1 MNKEQLKLLD
11 MILPTVEKPSRY
23 TGGEW
28 GESEFVPSKMNYCI
42 CFPDVY
48 EVGMS
53 NLGIKIVAESVKS
66 VEGTSV
72 DRCFAPWQDFG
83 AALKQN
89 GIPLYSLN
97 GKMSL
102 AEFDMIGFSLS
113 YEMSYTA
120 VLYMLDLA
128 GIPLRSKDRGND
140 FPVVQAG
147 GPCVCNPEPLADF
160 IDIFTIGDGE
170 EVMAD
175 LARLKR
181 DIKDK
186 RQFLIAAS
194 KLDGVY
200 VPAFMNVKYENGKIT
215 GFERLD
221 FSNDENGEKSVYRS
235 VNDDFRVKKAMV
247 KDLDGAIFPKEFGV
261 ASTEAV
267 FDRAIIEVT
276 RGCYRSCRFCQ
287 AGFLYRPV
295 RPRSVETLTE
305 QACSIVTKGGY
316 SELSLNSLSTGDY
329 PQLGEL
335 LDSINARLPD
345 IKMSLPSLRVD
356 SFKSYYAKFARQ
368 SSVTF
373 APEAGTQRLR
383 DVINK
388 DITEDE
394 IERGVENAFNLGYSS
409 VKLYFMMGLPTET
422 DEDLLGIAKIVRMIK
437 GIYGRNPASA
447 RALRVSVSV
456 STFIPK
462 PFTPFQYERQITKEE
477 VAHKVEILK
486 KELFI
491 KGVSFSWNDFELSQI
506 EAVLAR
512 GDRRLCDVVEK
523 AYRKGCVFDGWQQCF
538 KPEMWYEA
546 LNECGLTPEDY
557 TREHSEDE
565 ILPWDF
571 IDLFIDKSFLLRERH
586 AAYSEKVSGGCQ
598 SGCKACGI
606 QKVYKCTVKG

>member
-1 MNKEQLKLLD
+1 MNADQLKKLD
-11 MILPTVEKPSRY
+11 KILPTVEKPSRY

-28 GESEFVPSKMNYCI
+28 GEDEFLPSDMNYCI

-53 NLGIKIVAESVKS
+53 NLGIKIVAEAVKS
-66 VEGTSV
+66 VKGTAV
-72 DRCFAPWQDFG
+72 DRCFAPWPDFG
-83 AALKQN
+83 KALKDN

-97 GKMSL
+97 GKKNLS
-102 AEFDMIGFSLS
+102 EFDMIGFSLS
-113 YEMSYTA
+113 YEMSFTA

-128 GIPLRSKDRGND
+128 GIPIRSCDRGEEY
-140 FPVVQAG
+140 PIVQAG
-147 GPCVCNPEPLADF
+147 GPCVCNPEPMAAFVDL
-160 IDIFTIGDGE
+160 FTIGDGE
-170 EVMAD
+170 EVMAQ
-175 LARLKR
+175 LAELRR
-181 DIKDK
+181 DVKDK
-186 RQFLIAAS
+186 KKFLAAAAE
-194 KLDGVY
+194 LDGVY
-200 VPAFMNVKYENGKIT
+200 VPALMNPIYENGKII
-215 GFERLD
+215 GFSGK
-221 FSNDENGEKSVYRS
+221 SNVR
-235 VNDDFRVKKAMV
+235 KALV
-247 KDLDGAIFPKEFGV
+247 KDLDGAVFPKKFGV

-267 FDRAIIEVT
+267 FDRAIIEVA

-295 RPRSVETLTE
+295 RPRKVSTLVG
-305 QACSIVTKGGY
+305 QACSIARNGGFG
-316 SELSLNSLSTGDY
+316 ELSLNSLSTGDY

-335 LDSINARLPD
+335 LDAINAEMPD

-356 SFKSYYAKFARQ
+356 SFQSYYAKFARQ

-373 APEAGTQRLR
+373 APEAGSQRLR

-388 DITEDE
+388 DITEEE
-394 IERGVENAFNLGYSS
+394 IERGVVNAFNLGYSS
-409 VKLYFMMGLPTET
+409 IKLYFMMGLPTET
-422 DEDLLGIAKIVRMIK
+422 DEDLMGIAKIVRMIK
-437 GIYGRNPASA
+437 GIYGKNPASA

-491 KGVSFSWNDFELSQI
+491 KGVSFSWNDYELSQI

-523 AYRKGCVFDGWQQCF
+523 AYKKGCVFDGWQQYF
-538 KPEMWYEA
+538 KPELWYEA
-546 LNECGLTPEDY
+546 LAECGLSPDDY
-557 TREHSEDE
+557 TREFGEDE

-571 IDLFIDKSFLLRERH
+571 IDVFIDKNFLLRERH
-586 AAYSEKVSGGCQ
+586 AAYAGKVSGGCP

-606 QKVYKCTVKG
+606 QKVYKCDFSNCVKK

>member
-1 MNKEQLKLLD
+1 MNAEQLKKLD
-11 MILPTVEKPSRY
+11 EILPTVEKPSRY

-28 GESEFVPSKMNYCI
+28 GEDPFVPSKMNYCI

-72 DRCFAPWQDFG
+72 DRCFAPWPDFG
-83 AALKQN
+83 KALKEN
-89 GIPLYSLN
+89 GIPLYSLDA
-97 GKMSL
+97 KKSL

-120 VLYMLDLA
+120 LLYMLDLA
-128 GIPLRSKDRGND
+128 GIPLRASERGNEY
-140 FPVVQAG
+140 PVVQVG
-147 GPCVCNPEPLADF
+147 GPCACNPEPMADF
-160 IDIFTIGDGE
+160 VDLFTIGDGE
-170 EVMAD
+170 EVMAE
-175 LARLKR
+175 LAKLRR

-186 RQFLIAAS
+186 KAFLEEAA

-200 VPAFMNVKYENGKIT
+200 VPAFMQPVYENGKIVRFD
-215 GFERLD
+215 GISKVR
-221 FSNDENGEKSVYRS
+221 
-235 VNDDFRVKKAMV
+235 KALV
-247 KDLDGAIFPKEFGV
+247 KDLDKAIFPKKFGV

-267 FDRAIIEVT
+267 FDRAIIEVA

-295 RPRSVETLTE
+295 RPRSVKTLTD
-305 QACSIVTKGGY
+305 QACALVKNGGY

-329 PQLGEL
+329 SKLGEL
-335 LDSINARLPD
+335 LDCINERLPD
-345 IKMSLPSLRVD
+345 VKMSLPSLRVD

-388 DITEDE
+388 DITEEE
-394 IERGVENAFNLGYSS
+394 IIRGVENAFNLGYSS
-409 VKLYFMMGLPTET
+409 IKLYFMMGLPTET
-422 DEDLLGIAKIVRMIK
+422 DEDLLGIAKIVRLIK
-437 GIYGRNPASA
+437 GIYGKNPASA

-462 PFTPFQYERQITKEE
+462 PFTPFQYERQISKEE
-477 VAHKVEILK
+477 VQHKVEILK

-491 KGVSFSWNDFELSQI
+491 KGVSFSWNDYELSQI

-512 GDRRLCDVVEK
+512 GDRRLGAVIEK
-523 AYRKGCVFDGWQQCF
+523 AYKKGCVFDGWQQYF
-538 KPEMWYEA
+538 KPELWYEA
-546 LNECGLTPEDY
+546 LSECGLTADDY
-557 TREHSEDE
+557 TREYTEDE

-571 IDLFIDKSFLLRERH
+571 IDLFIDKDFLLRERH
-586 AAYSEKVSGGCQ
+586 AAYAEKVSGGCQ

-606 QKVYKCTVKG
+606 QKEYRCKIGVPYEEQ

>member
-1 MNKEQLKLLD
+1 MDERLLKKLD
-11 MILPTVEKPSRY
+11 LILPSVEKPSRY

-28 GESEFVPSKMNYCI
+28 GEDEFVPSKMNYCI

-66 VEGTSV
+66 VEGTAV
-72 DRCFAPWQDFG
+72 DRCFAPWPDFG
-83 AALKQN
+83 NALREN

-97 GKMSL
+97 GKKGL

-113 YEMSYTA
+113 YEMSFTA

-128 GIPLRSKDRGND
+128 GIPLRSCERGND
-140 FPVVQAG
+140 FPIVQAG
-147 GPCVCNPEPLADF
+147 GPCVCNPEPMADF

-170 EVMAD
+170 EVMAS
-175 LARLKR
+175 LAELKR
-181 DIKDK
+181 DIKNK
-186 RQFLIAAS
+186 TEFLRAAA

-200 VPAFMNVKYENGKIT
+200 VPAFMTPVYENGKLVR
-215 GFERLD
+215 FEGKTD
-221 FSNDENGEKSVYRS
+221 
-235 VNDDFRVKKAMV
+235 VKKAVV
-247 KDLDGAIFPKEFGV
+247 KDLDKAIFPEKFGV

-267 FDRAIIEVT
+267 FDRAIIEVA

-295 RPRSVETLTE
+295 RPRKVETLTR
-305 QACSIVTKGGY
+305 QACSIVRNGGFA
-316 SELSLNSLSTGDY
+316 ELSLNSLSTGDY
-329 PQLGEL
+329 SDLGEL
-335 LDSINARLPD
+335 LDSINKELPD
-345 IKMSLPSLRVD
+345 VKTSLPSLRVD
-356 SFKSYYAKFARQ
+356 SFKSYYARFARQ

-394 IERGVENAFNLGYSS
+394 IRRGVENAFELGYSS
-409 VKLYFMMGLPTET
+409 IKLYFMMGLPTET
-422 DEDLLGIAKIVRMIK
+422 DEDLLGIASIVRMIK
-437 GIYGRNPASA
+437 GIYGRKPASA

-456 STFIPK
+456 STFVPK
-462 PFTPFQYERQITKEE
+462 PFTPFQYERQISKEE
-477 VAHKVEILK
+477 VRHKVELLK

-512 GDRRLCDVVEK
+512 GDRRLCPVIES
-523 AYRKGCVFDGWQQCF
+523 AYKKGCVFDGWQQYF
-538 KPEMWYEA
+538 KPELWYEA
-546 LNECGLTPEDY
+546 LAENGLTAEDY
-557 TREHSEDE
+557 TREWGEDE
-565 ILPWDF
+565 VLPWEF
-571 IDLFIDKSFLLRERH
+571 IDVYIDKKFLLSERH
-586 AAYSEKVSGGCQ
+586 AAYAEKVSGGCP

-606 QKVYKCTVKG
+606 QRIHKCDFSRCKK

>member
-1 MNKEQLKLLD
+1 MNAEQLKKLD
-11 MILPTVEKPSRY
+11 EILPTVEKPSRY

-28 GESEFVPSKMNYCI
+28 GEDPFVPSKMNYCI

-66 VEGTSV
+66 VAGTSV
-72 DRCFAPWQDFG
+72 DRCFAPWPDFG
-83 AALKQN
+83 KALKEN
-89 GIPLYSLN
+89 GIPLYSLDA
-97 GKMSL
+97 KKSL

-113 YEMSYTA
+113 YEMSFTA
-120 VLYMLDLA
+120 LLYMLDLA
-128 GIPLRSKDRGND
+128 GIPLRSSERGNEY
-140 FPVVQAG
+140 PVVQVG
-147 GPCVCNPEPLADF
+147 GPCACNPEPMADF
-160 IDIFTIGDGE
+160 VDLFTIGDGE
-170 EVMAD
+170 EVMAE
-175 LARLKR
+175 LAKLKR

-186 RQFLIAAS
+186 KAFLEEAA

-200 VPAFMNVKYENGKIT
+200 VPAFMQPVYENGKIVR
-215 GFERLD
+215 FEGISKVR
-221 FSNDENGEKSVYRS
+221 
-235 VNDDFRVKKAMV
+235 KALV
-247 KDLDGAIFPKEFGV
+247 KDLDKAIFPKKFGV

-267 FDRAIIEVT
+267 FDRAIIEVA

-295 RPRSVETLTE
+295 RPRSVKTLTD
-305 QACSIVTKGGY
+305 QACALVKYGGY

-329 PQLGEL
+329 LKLGEL
-335 LDSINARLPD
+335 LDCINERLPD
-345 IKMSLPSLRVD
+345 VKMSLPSLRVD

-388 DITEDE
+388 DITEEE
-394 IERGVENAFNLGYSS
+394 IIRGVENAFNLGYSS
-409 VKLYFMMGLPTET
+409 IKLYFMMGLPTET
-422 DEDLLGIAKIVRMIK
+422 DEDLLGIAKIVRLIK
-437 GIYGRNPASA
+437 GIYGKNPASA

-462 PFTPFQYERQITKEE
+462 PFTPFQYERQISKEE
-477 VAHKVEILK
+477 VRHKVEILK

-491 KGVSFSWNDFELSQI
+491 KGVSFSWNDYELSQI

-512 GDRRLCDVVEK
+512 GNRRLGAVIEK
-523 AYRKGCVFDGWQQCF
+523 AYKKGCVFDGWQQYF
-538 KPEMWYEA
+538 KPELWYEA
-546 LNECGLTPEDY
+546 LSECGLTADDY
-557 TREHSEDE
+557 TREYAEDE

-571 IDLFIDKSFLLRERH
+571 IDLFIDKDFLLRERH
-586 AAYSEKVSGGCQ
+586 AAYAEKVSGGCQ

-606 QKVYKCTVKG
+606 QKEYRCKIGVPYEEQ

>member
-1 MNKEQLKLLD
+1 

-120 VLYMLDLA
+120 VLYMLDIA

-147 GPCVCNPEPLADF
+147 GPCVCNPEPLAEF

-546 LNECGLTPEDY
+546 LSECGLTPEDY

>member
-83 AALKQN
+83 VALKQN

-147 GPCVCNPEPLADF
+147 GPCVCNPEPLAEF

-586 AAYSEKVSGGCQ
+586 AAYSGKVSGGCQ

-606 QKVYKCTVKG
+606 QKVYKCTIKG

>member
-66 VEGTSV
+66 VKGTAV

-147 GPCVCNPEPLADF
+147 GPCVCNPEPLAEF

-194 KLDGVY
+194 RLDGVY
-200 VPAFMNVKYENGKIT
+200 VPAFMNVKYENGKIM

-221 FSNDENGEKSVYRS
+221 FSNDGNGEKSVYRS

-586 AAYSEKVSGGCQ
+586 AAYSGNVSGGCQ

>member
-1 MNKEQLKLLD
+1 MNDKQLKLLD
-11 MILPTVEKPSRY
+11 AILPKVEKPSRY

-28 GESEFVPSKMNYCI
+28 GEDEFVPSKMNYCI

-66 VEGTSV
+66 VENTAV
-72 DRCFAPWQDFG
+72 DRCFAPWPDFG

-89 GIPLYSLN
+89 GIPIYALN
-97 GKMSL
+97 SKKGL

-128 GIPLRSKDRGND
+128 GIPLKSCDRGNE
-140 FPVVQAG
+140 FPIVQAG
-147 GPCVCNPEPLADF
+147 GPCVCNPEPMADF

-170 EVMAD
+170 EVMAS
-175 LARLKR
+175 LAELRR

-186 RQFLIAAS
+186 KEFLLAAS
-194 KLDGVY
+194 KLEGVY
-200 VPAFMNVKYENGKIT
+200 VPALMTPKYENGKLV
-215 GFERLD
+215 GFEGKTD
-221 FSNDENGEKSVYRS
+221 
-235 VNDDFRVKKAMV
+235 VKKALC
-247 KDLDGAIFPKEFGV
+247 KDLDKAIFPKKFGV

-267 FDRAIIEVT
+267 FDRGIIEVA
-276 RGCYRSCRFCQ
+276 RGCYRACRFCQ
-287 AGFLYRPV
+287 AGFIYRPV
-295 RPRSVETLTE
+295 RPRMPESLTE
-305 QACSIVTKGGY
+305 QACSIVKHGGY
-316 SELSLNSLSTGDY
+316 AELSLNSLSTGDY
-329 PQLGEL
+329 PALGTL
-335 LDSINARLPD
+335 LDSINEKLPD
-345 IKMSLPSLRVD
+345 VKMSLPSLRVD
-356 SFKSYYAKFARQ
+356 SFQSYYAKFARQ

-388 DITEDE
+388 DITEEE
-394 IERGVENAFNLGYSS
+394 IERGVVNAFNLGYSS
-409 VKLYFMMGLPTET
+409 IKLYFMIGLPTET

-437 GIYGRNPASA
+437 GIYGRNSASA

-477 VAHKVEILK
+477 VAHKVEVLK

-491 KGVSFSWNDFELSQI
+491 KGVSFSWNDYELSQI

-512 GDRRLCDVVEK
+512 GDRKLCPVVEK
-523 AYRKGCVFDGWQQCF
+523 AYRKGCVFDGWQQYF
-538 KPEMWYEA
+538 KPQMWYEA
-546 LNECGLTPEDY
+546 LSECGLSPDDY
-557 TREHSEDE
+557 TREFGEDE
-565 ILPWDF
+565 VLPWDF
-571 IDLFIDKSFLLRERH
+571 IDVYIDKEFLLRERH
-586 AAYSEKVSGGCQ
+586 AAYCGKVSGGCQ

-606 QKVYKCTVKG
+606 QKVYKCKIGKL

>member
-1 MNKEQLKLLD
+1 MNAEQLKKLD
-11 MILPTVEKPSRY
+11 EILPTVEKPSRY

-28 GESEFVPSKMNYCI
+28 GEDPFVPSKMNYCI

-72 DRCFAPWQDFG
+72 DRCFAPWPDFG
-83 AALKQN
+83 KALKEN
-89 GIPLYSLN
+89 GIPLYSLDA
-97 GKMSL
+97 KKSL

-113 YEMSYTA
+113 YEMSFTA
-120 VLYMLDLA
+120 LLYMLDLA
-128 GIPLRSKDRGND
+128 DIPLRASERGNEY
-140 FPVVQAG
+140 PVVQVG
-147 GPCVCNPEPLADF
+147 GPCACNPEPMADF
-160 IDIFTIGDGE
+160 VDLFTIGDGE
-170 EVMAD
+170 EVMAE
-175 LARLKR
+175 LAKLKR

-186 RQFLIAAS
+186 KAFLEEAA

-200 VPAFMNVKYENGKIT
+200 VPAFMQPVYENGKIVRFD
-215 GFERLD
+215 GISKVR
-221 FSNDENGEKSVYRS
+221 
-235 VNDDFRVKKAMV
+235 KALV
-247 KDLDGAIFPKEFGV
+247 KDLDKAIFPKKFGV

-267 FDRAIIEVT
+267 FDRAIIEVA

-295 RPRSVETLTE
+295 RPRSVKTLTD
-305 QACSIVTKGGY
+305 QACALVKNGGY

-329 PQLGEL
+329 PKLGEL
-335 LDSINARLPD
+335 LDCINERLPD
-345 IKMSLPSLRVD
+345 VKMSLPSLRVD

-388 DITEDE
+388 DITEEE
-394 IERGVENAFNLGYSS
+394 IIRGVENAFNLGYSS
-409 VKLYFMMGLPTET
+409 IKLYFMMGLPTET
-422 DEDLLGIAKIVRMIK
+422 DEDLLGIAKIVRLIK
-437 GIYGRNPASA
+437 GIYGKNPASA

-462 PFTPFQYERQITKEE
+462 PFTPFQYERQISKEE
-477 VAHKVEILK
+477 VRHKVEILK

-491 KGVSFSWNDFELSQI
+491 KGVSFSWNDYELSQI

-512 GDRRLCDVVEK
+512 GDRRLGAVIEK
-523 AYRKGCVFDGWQQCF
+523 AYKKGCVFDGWQQYF
-538 KPEMWYEA
+538 KPELWYEA
-546 LNECGLTPEDY
+546 LSECGLTADDY
-557 TREHSEDE
+557 TREYAEDE

-571 IDLFIDKSFLLRERH
+571 IDLFIDKDFLLRERH
-586 AAYSEKVSGGCQ
+586 AAYAEKVSGGCQ

-606 QKVYKCTVKG
+606 QKEYRCKIGVPYEEQ

>member
-1 MNKEQLKLLD
+1 

-83 AALKQN
+83 VALKQN

-147 GPCVCNPEPLADF
+147 GPCVCNPEPLAEF

-586 AAYSEKVSGGCQ
+586 AAYSGKVSGGCQ

-606 QKVYKCTVKG
+606 QKVYKCTIKG

>member
-1 MNKEQLKLLD
+1 MNAEQLKKLD
-11 MILPTVEKPSRY
+11 EILPAVEKPSRY

-28 GESEFVPSKMNYCI
+28 GEDPFVPSKMNYCI

-72 DRCFAPWQDFG
+72 DRCFAPWPDFG
-83 AALKQN
+83 NALKEN
-89 GIPLYSLN
+89 DIPLYSLDV
-97 GKMSL
+97 KKSL

-113 YEMSYTA
+113 YEMSFTA
-120 VLYMLDLA
+120 LLYMLDLA
-128 GIPLRSKDRGND
+128 GIPLKASERGNEY
-140 FPVVQAG
+140 PVVQVG
-147 GPCVCNPEPLADF
+147 GPCACNPEPMADF
-160 IDIFTIGDGE
+160 VDLFTIGDGE
-170 EVMAD
+170 EVMAKIAE
-175 LARLKR
+175 LRR

-186 RQFLIAAS
+186 KAFLVEAA

-200 VPAFMNVKYENGKIT
+200 VPAFMKPIYENGKIVR
-215 GFERLD
+215 FEGVSKVR
-221 FSNDENGEKSVYRS
+221 
-235 VNDDFRVKKAMV
+235 KALV
-247 KDLDGAIFPKEFGV
+247 KDLDKAIFPKKFGV

-267 FDRAIIEVT
+267 FDRAIIEVA

-295 RPRSVETLTE
+295 RPRSVKTLTD
-305 QACSIVTKGGY
+305 QACALVKNGGY

-329 PQLGEL
+329 PKLGEL
-335 LDSINARLPD
+335 LDCINERLPD
-345 IKMSLPSLRVD
+345 VKMSLPSLRVD

-388 DITEDE
+388 DITEEE
-394 IERGVENAFNLGYSS
+394 IIRGVENAFNLGYSS
-409 VKLYFMMGLPTET
+409 IKLYFMMGLPTET
-422 DEDLLGIAKIVRMIK
+422 DEDLLGIAKIVRLIK
-437 GIYGRNPASA
+437 GIYGKNPASA

-462 PFTPFQYERQITKEE
+462 PFTPFQYERQISKEE
-477 VAHKVEILK
+477 VRHKVEILK

-491 KGVSFSWNDFELSQI
+491 KGVSFSWNDYELSQI

-512 GDRRLCDVVEK
+512 GDRRLGAVIEK
-523 AYRKGCVFDGWQQCF
+523 AYKKGCVFDGWQQYF
-538 KPEMWYEA
+538 KPELWYEA
-546 LNECGLTPEDY
+546 LSECGLTPDDY
-557 TREHSEDE
+557 TREYDESE

-571 IDLFIDKSFLLRERH
+571 IDLFIDKDFLLRERH
-586 AAYSEKVSGGCQ
+586 AAYAEKVSGGCQ
-598 SGCKACGI
+598 SGCKACGMQREYRCKI
-606 QKVYKCTVKG
+606 GVPYEEQ

>member
-1 MNKEQLKLLD
+1 MNDKQLKLLD
-11 MILPTVEKPSRY
+11 AILPTVEKPSRY

-28 GESEFVPSKMNYCI
+28 GEDEFVPSKMNYCI

-66 VEGTSV
+66 VENTAV
-72 DRCFAPWQDFG
+72 DRCFAPWPDFG

-89 GIPLYSLN
+89 GIPLYALN
-97 GKMSL
+97 SKKGL
-102 AEFDMIGFSLS
+102 VEFDMIGFSLS

-128 GIPLRSKDRGND
+128 GIPLKSCDRGNE
-140 FPVVQAG
+140 FPIVQAG
-147 GPCVCNPEPLADF
+147 GPCVCNPEPMADF

-170 EVMAD
+170 EVMAS
-175 LARLKR
+175 LAELRR

-186 RQFLIAAS
+186 KEFLLAAS
-194 KLDGVY
+194 KLEGVY
-200 VPAFMNVKYENGKIT
+200 VPALMTPKYENGKLV
-215 GFERLD
+215 GFEGKTD
-221 FSNDENGEKSVYRS
+221 
-235 VNDDFRVKKAMV
+235 VKKALC
-247 KDLDGAIFPKEFGV
+247 KDLDKAFFPKKFGV

-267 FDRAIIEVT
+267 FDRGIIEVA
-276 RGCYRSCRFCQ
+276 RGCYRACRFCQ
-287 AGFLYRPV
+287 AGFIYRPV
-295 RPRSVETLTE
+295 RPRMPETLTE
-305 QACSIVTKGGY
+305 QACSIIKHGGY
-316 SELSLNSLSTGDY
+316 AELSLNSLSTGDY
-329 PQLGEL
+329 PALGTL
-335 LDSINARLPD
+335 LDSINEKLPD
-345 IKMSLPSLRVD
+345 VKMSLPSLRVD
-356 SFKSYYAKFARQ
+356 SFQSYYAKFARQ

-388 DITEDE
+388 DITEEE
-394 IERGVENAFNLGYSS
+394 IERGVVNAFNLGYSS
-409 VKLYFMMGLPTET
+409 IKLYFMIGLPTET

-437 GIYGRNPASA
+437 GIYGRNSASA

-477 VAHKVEILK
+477 VAHKVEVLK

-491 KGVSFSWNDFELSQI
+491 KGVSFSWNDYELSQI

-512 GDRRLCDVVEK
+512 GDRKLCPVVEK
-523 AYRKGCVFDGWQQCF
+523 AYRKGCVFDGWQQYF
-538 KPEMWYEA
+538 KPQMWYEA
-546 LNECGLTPEDY
+546 LSECGLSPDDY
-557 TREHSEDE
+557 TREFGEDE
-565 ILPWDF
+565 VLPWDF
-571 IDLFIDKSFLLRERH
+571 IDVYIDKEFLLRERH
-586 AAYSEKVSGGCQ
+586 AAYCGKVSGGCQ

-606 QKVYKCTVKG
+606 QKVYKCKIGKL

>member
-1 MNKEQLKLLD
+1 MDERLLKKLD
-11 MILPTVEKPSRY
+11 LILPSVEKPSRY
-23 TGGEW
+23 TGGGW
-28 GESEFVPSKMNYCI
+28 GEDEFVPSKMNYCI

-66 VEGTSV
+66 VEGTAV
-72 DRCFAPWQDFG
+72 DRCFAPWPDFG
-83 AALKQN
+83 KALKEN

-97 GKMSL
+97 GKKGL

-113 YEMSYTA
+113 YEMSFTA

-128 GIPLRSKDRGND
+128 GIPLKSCERGND
-140 FPVVQAG
+140 FPIVQAG
-147 GPCVCNPEPLADF
+147 GPCVCNPEPMADF

-170 EVMAD
+170 EVMAS
-175 LARLKR
+175 LAGLKR

-186 RQFLIAAS
+186 TEFLRAAA

-200 VPAFMNVKYENGKIT
+200 VPAFMTPVYENGKLVR
-215 GFERLD
+215 FEGKTD
-221 FSNDENGEKSVYRS
+221 
-235 VNDDFRVKKAMV
+235 VKKAVV
-247 KDLDGAIFPKEFGV
+247 KDLDKAIFPEKFGV

-267 FDRAIIEVT
+267 FDRAIIEVA

-295 RPRSVETLTE
+295 RPRKVKTLTR
-305 QACSIVTKGGY
+305 QACSIVRNGGFA
-316 SELSLNSLSTGDY
+316 ELSLNSLSTGDY
-329 PQLGEL
+329 PDLGEL
-335 LDSINARLPD
+335 LDSINKELPD
-345 IKMSLPSLRVD
+345 VKTSLPSLRVD
-356 SFKSYYAKFARQ
+356 SFKSYYARFARQ

-394 IERGVENAFNLGYSS
+394 IRRGVENAFELGYSS
-409 VKLYFMMGLPTET
+409 IKLYFMMGLPTET
-422 DEDLLGIAKIVRMIK
+422 DEDLLGIASIVRMIK
-437 GIYGRNPASA
+437 GIYGRKPASA

-456 STFIPK
+456 STFVPK
-462 PFTPFQYERQITKEE
+462 PFTPFQYERQISKEE
-477 VAHKVEILK
+477 VRHKVELLK

-512 GDRRLCDVVEK
+512 GDRRLCPVIES
-523 AYRKGCVFDGWQQCF
+523 AYKKGCVFDGWQQYF
-538 KPEMWYEA
+538 KPELWYEA
-546 LNECGLTPEDY
+546 LAENGLTAEDY
-557 TREHSEDE
+557 TREWGEDE
-565 ILPWDF
+565 VLPWDF
-571 IDLFIDKSFLLRERH
+571 IDVYIDKKFLLSERH
-586 AAYSEKVSGGCQ
+586 AAYAEKVSGGCP

-606 QKVYKCTVKG
+606 QRIHKCDFSRCKK

>member
-1 MNKEQLKLLD
+1 

-83 AALKQN
+83 VALKQN

-147 GPCVCNPEPLADF
+147 GPCVCNPEPLAEF

-491 KGVSFSWNDFELSQI
+491 KGVSFSWNEFELSQI

-586 AAYSEKVSGGCQ
+586 AAYSGKVSGGCQ

-606 QKVYKCTVKG
+606 QKVYKCTIKG

>member
-120 VLYMLDLA
+120 VLYMLDIA

-147 GPCVCNPEPLADF
+147 GPCVCNPEPLAEF

-546 LNECGLTPEDY
+546 LSECGLTPEDY

-586 AAYSEKVSGGCQ
+586 AAYSGKVSGGCQ

-606 QKVYKCTVKG
+606 QKVYKCTIKG

>member
-1 MNKEQLKLLD
+1 
-11 MILPTVEKPSRY
+11 
-23 TGGEW
+23 
-28 GESEFVPSKMNYCI
+28 
-42 CFPDVY
+42 
-48 EVGMS
+48 
-53 NLGIKIVAESVKS
+53 
-66 VEGTSV
+66 
-72 DRCFAPWQDFG
+72 
-83 AALKQN
+83 
-89 GIPLYSLN
+89 
-97 GKMSL
+97 MSL

-147 GPCVCNPEPLADF
+147 GPCVCNPEPLAEF

-175 LARLKR
+175 IARLKR

-221 FSNDENGEKSVYRS
+221 FSNDEHGEKSVYRS

-247 KDLDGAIFPKEFGV
+247 EDLDGAIFPKEFGV

-267 FDRAIIEVT
+267 FDRGIIEVT

-477 VAHKVEILK
+477 VTHKVEILK

-546 LNECGLTPEDY
+546 LSECGLTPEDY

-586 AAYSEKVSGGCQ
+586 AAYSGKVSGGCR

>member
-1 MNKEQLKLLD
+1 MNAEQLKKLD
-11 MILPTVEKPSRY
+11 EILPTVEKPSRY

-28 GESEFVPSKMNYCI
+28 GEDPFVPSKMNYCI

-72 DRCFAPWQDFG
+72 DRCFAPWPDFG
-83 AALKQN
+83 KALKEN
-89 GIPLYSLN
+89 GIPLYSLDA
-97 GKMSL
+97 KKSL

-113 YEMSYTA
+113 YEMSFTA
-120 VLYMLDLA
+120 LLYMLDLA
-128 GIPLRSKDRGND
+128 GIPLRASERGNEY
-140 FPVVQAG
+140 PVVQVG
-147 GPCVCNPEPLADF
+147 GPCACNPEPMADF
-160 IDIFTIGDGE
+160 VDLFTIGDGE
-170 EVMAD
+170 EVMAE
-175 LARLKR
+175 LAKLRR

-186 RQFLIAAS
+186 KAFLEEAA

-200 VPAFMNVKYENGKIT
+200 VPAFMQPIYENGKIVRFD
-215 GFERLD
+215 GISKVR
-221 FSNDENGEKSVYRS
+221 
-235 VNDDFRVKKAMV
+235 KALV
-247 KDLDGAIFPKEFGV
+247 KDLDKAIFPKKFGV

-267 FDRAIIEVT
+267 FDRAIIEVA

-295 RPRSVETLTE
+295 RPRSVRTLTD
-305 QACSIVTKGGY
+305 QACALVKNGGY

-329 PQLGEL
+329 PKLGEL
-335 LDSINARLPD
+335 LDCINERLPD
-345 IKMSLPSLRVD
+345 VKMSLPSLRVD

-388 DITEDE
+388 DITEEE
-394 IERGVENAFNLGYSS
+394 IIRGVENAFNLGYSS
-409 VKLYFMMGLPTET
+409 IKLYFMMGLPTET
-422 DEDLLGIAKIVRMIK
+422 DEDLLGIAKIVRLIK
-437 GIYGRNPASA
+437 GIYGKNPASA

-462 PFTPFQYERQITKEE
+462 PFTPFQYERQISKEE
-477 VAHKVEILK
+477 VLHKVEILK

-491 KGVSFSWNDFELSQI
+491 KGVSFSWNDYELSQI

-512 GDRRLCDVVEK
+512 GDRRLGAVIEK
-523 AYRKGCVFDGWQQCF
+523 AYKKGCVFDGWQQYF
-538 KPEMWYEA
+538 KPELWYEA
-546 LNECGLTPEDY
+546 LSECGLTSDDY
-557 TREHSEDE
+557 TREYAEDE

-571 IDLFIDKSFLLRERH
+571 IDLFIDKDFLLRERH
-586 AAYSEKVSGGCQ
+586 AAYAEKVSGGCQ

-606 QKVYKCTVKG
+606 QKEYRCKIGVPYEEQ

>member
-1 MNKEQLKLLD
+1 

-120 VLYMLDLA
+120 VLYMLDIA

-147 GPCVCNPEPLADF
+147 GPCVCNPEPLAEF

-546 LNECGLTPEDY
+546 LSECGLTPEDY

-586 AAYSEKVSGGCQ
+586 AAYSGKVSGGCQ

-606 QKVYKCTVKG
+606 QKVYKCTIKG

>member
-1 MNKEQLKLLD
+1 

-147 GPCVCNPEPLADF
+147 GPCVCNPEPLAEF

-175 LARLKR
+175 IARLKR

-221 FSNDENGEKSVYRS
+221 FSNDEHGEKSVYRS

-422 DEDLLGIAKIVRMIK
+422 DENLFGIAKIVRMIK

-546 LNECGLTPEDY
+546 LSECGLTPEDY

-586 AAYSEKVSGGCQ
+586 AAYSGKVSGGCQ

-606 QKVYKCTVKG
+606 QKVYKCTIKG

>member
-1 MNKEQLKLLD
+1 

-147 GPCVCNPEPLADF
+147 GPCVCNPEPLAEF

-194 KLDGVY
+194 RLDGVY

-267 FDRAIIEVT
+267 FDRGIIEVT